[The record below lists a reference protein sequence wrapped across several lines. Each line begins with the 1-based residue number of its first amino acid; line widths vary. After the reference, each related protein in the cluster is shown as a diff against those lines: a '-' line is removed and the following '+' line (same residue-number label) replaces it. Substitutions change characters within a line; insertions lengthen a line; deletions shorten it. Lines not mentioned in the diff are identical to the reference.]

1 MTHALFSYL
10 TSLHIIHKN
19 DREAEK
25 AAVSCCGR
33 PPSLWR
39 QSKWWPLTHLCLPNT
54 HTCTGSHPS
63 FIPEIRPQIVFYT
76 QCGWQPPSVHEE
88 RAGPPVC
95 QAGHHSQEKQP
106 SLSHCHLE
114 KPALLCRPL
123 QRIKPQAHENMMTV
137 PCIGKIK
144 PPDTGGVFKSF
155 WHSLGPHLTC
165 QLARCLCQSTVCGKT
180 WKRATNMQYTMYG

>member
-1 MTHALFSYL
+1 MMTSHSPLLAKYTHMHRLPSIFHTRNISPD
-10 TSLHIIHKN
+10 SILHPVWM
-19 DREAEK
+19 
-25 AAVSCCGR
+25 AAAKR
-33 PPSLWR
+33 PRGESR
-39 QSKWWPLTHLCLPNT
+39 A
-54 HTCTGSHPS
+54 
-63 FIPEIRPQIVFYT
+63 
-76 QCGWQPPSVHEE
+76 SV
-88 RAGPPVC
+88 R

-123 QRIKPQAHENMMTV
+123 QRIKPQAHENMMTA

-180 WKRATNMQYTMYG
+180 